1 MAELLD
7 DAEIDTA
14 LAALPGWRRND
25 NTLVKDVEV
34 TDDAVDNLTG
44 AIATVADELNHHPD
58 VSRHGDG
65 LRLTLWSHSDGGV
78 TAKDVELAARIDQ
91 VLAGSAQEPPA

>member
-7 DAEIDTA
+7 DAAIDTA
-14 LAALPGWRRND
+14 LTSLTGWRRQD

-34 TDDAVDNLTG
+34 SEDAADSLTG
-44 AIATVADELNHHPD
+44 AIGKVADELNHHPD
-58 VSRHGDG
+58 VSRTDDG

-78 TAKDVELAARIDQ
+78 TAKDVTLAARIDQ
-91 VLAGSAQEPPA
+91 VLSGSA